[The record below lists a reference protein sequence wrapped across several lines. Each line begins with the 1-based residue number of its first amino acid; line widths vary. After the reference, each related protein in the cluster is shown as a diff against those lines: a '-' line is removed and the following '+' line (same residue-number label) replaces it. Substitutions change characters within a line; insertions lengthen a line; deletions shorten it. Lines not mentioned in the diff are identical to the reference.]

1 MRKCEYLS
9 PTSLNKFKKSPREF
23 YRDYLADTRA
33 PRTAQ
38 TGAMAVGSAFDAFV
52 KSQLMEKLYGEASGK
67 YTFDALFE
75 KQVEPA
81 RRDQA
86 LLDGRHCFE
95 SYVRSGAFAD
105 LLVEMLQ
112 SSRPPRFEF
121 TSQGSVTGSDGN
133 NGTLSTVGGVP
144 FLGKPDAEFTDT
156 GSNNIILDWKVNG
169 YYSKSPVSPY
179 KGYVICRDGWDLKD
193 FVNSRSHGRSHDDFV
208 GSSGRGLRYNTKLN
222 LEDVNEDWATQV
234 AIYAW
239 LAGKKVGEHFLCCI
253 EQLCCDTTKGTK
265 APLIRVATHR
275 CPVSAKYQQETY
287 RFAVGVWEI
296 IKSGWIFRDL
306 TEDQSRELQE
316 VMDRGVVDDEDTAFL
331 KANLKQTYR

>member
-9 PTSLNKFKKSPREF
+9 PTSLNKFKKSPRDF

-33 PRTAQ
+33 PRQAQ

-52 KSQLMEKLYGEASGK
+52 KSKLMEKLYGESSGK
-67 YTFDALFE
+67 YTFEALFE
-75 KQVEPA
+75 KQVEAP

-86 LLDGRHCFE
+86 LIDGRHAFE

-112 SSRPPRFEF
+112 SSKPPRFEF

-133 NGTLSTVGGVP
+133 NGTLASVGGVP
-144 FLGKPDAEFTDT
+144 FLGKPDAEFMDT

-179 KGYVICRDGWDLKD
+179 IGYCLVRDGWDAT
-193 FVNSRSHGRSHDDFV
+193 VAPASRSNGKSHEKFV
-208 GSSGRGLRYNTKLN
+208 GSTGRGLRYNTALN

-239 LAGKKVGEHFLCCI
+239 LAGKQVGEHFLCCI
-253 EQLCCDTTKGTK
+253 EQLCCDNTKGYP

-275 CPVSAKYQQETY
+275 CPVSAKYQQDTY
-287 RFAVGVWEI
+287 SFAVSVWEI

-306 TEDQSRELQE
+306 SEDQSRAQQE
-316 VMDRGVVDDEDTAFL
+316 IMDRGVVDDEDTAFL
-331 KANLKQTYR
+331 KENLKARW